1 MRGIHKWSKGRR
13 TVDDESRYDV
23 QPKSYSADNQ
33 DEERFRDF
41 FRLDQPFDGLRDD
54 RKTKAGEEGAVEEG
68 ACDRRALEAERVIGR
83 NTVFAVGKAEGDQR
97 DDEADEVCRRTRQ
110 FCLREIKD
118 DARHTAYDVEGVGN
132 EDERVL
138 AETDDNLDHEEGCRD
153 TDCNLEFA
161 RFGEGE
167 HGSER
172 VVREG
177 GDCNA
182 REVERE

>member
-41 FRLDQPFDGLRDD
+41 FRLDQPFDGLQDD

-97 DDEADEVCRRTRQ
+97 DDEADEV
-110 FCLREIKD
+110 
-118 DARHTAYDVEGVGN
+118 AYDVEGVGN